1 LPFVFDE
8 GFGFEQYVDYAL
20 DVPMYFINRGGNY
33 IDVSGSSFKDFI
45 KGNLEE
51 LPSEKPSLSDFD
63 DHLSTIFPE
72 VRLKTF
78 LEMRGSD
85 TGPWS
90 ELCAMPAFWVGL
102 LYNNSSLEAAWD
114 LIKDWTSQERNQLRC
129 EVPLTGLQTQ
139 FRGKP
144 IIELVN
150 ECLNM
155 SRFGLNARSRING
168 HGDNESIFLQ
178 KLYEFTKTGKTNAD
192 KLIHKYN
199 NDWDKDVMN
208 IYNECRY

>member
-1 LPFVFDE
+1 
-8 GFGFEQYVDYAL
+8 
-20 DVPMYFINRGGNY
+20 
-33 IDVSGSSFKDFI
+33 
-45 KGNLEE
+45 
-51 LPSEKPSLSDFD
+51 
-63 DHLSTIFPE
+63 
-72 VRLKTF
+72 
-78 LEMRGSD
+78 
-85 TGPWS
+85 
-90 ELCAMPAFWVGL
+90 MPAFWVGL
-102 LYNNSSLEAAWD
+102 LYNHSSLEAAWD
-114 LIKDWTSQERNQLRC
+114 LIKDWTSQERNQLRY

-208 IYNECRY
+208 IYKECRY